1 MSNNN
6 SINPSSQRPPSLQ
19 GNYPPPYKGG
29 AGNGSSPLPHGRGRG
44 WVFFL
49 FLLPLLLLATAT
61 ELYVRSLPNSYRI
74 KRQMMERMEDSVETI
89 ILGNSHAYSGIRPE
103 LLPGCA
109 VNLANVS
116 QTLDLDLLLLEYY
129 APRCP
134 RLRHIILTLDNSNL
148 FDLPMQQTDEWF
160 RCGYYRRYMH
170 LGPYYRLRYWLE
182 LFHVQSARGKMEKW
196 IQQQHP
202 DCTPLGWDTDNS
214 LDQKN
219 QKEWNTSQVERVLS
233 RHHCSD
239 WQQAQE
245 NQRLLLC
252 IANYCCN
259 HQLQLTLVAPPV
271 YRAYSYGI
279 PRRQRDFINQARQL
293 CTETASARVLD
304 FVCDSTYL
312 DDDFFDPDHLTHEGA
327 AKFTLQL
334 ADSLAAS
341 DNNS

>member
-6 SINPSSQRPPSLQ
+6 PINSSSQRPPSLQ

-29 AGNGSSPLPHGRGRG
+29 AGNGSFPLPHGRGRG

-103 LLPGCA
+103 LLPDCA

-116 QTLDLDLLLLEYY
+116 QTLDVDLLLLEHY

-134 RLRHIILTLDNSNL
+134 RLRHVLLTLDNSNL

-170 LGPYYRLRYWLE
+170 LGPYYRPRYWLE
-182 LFHVQSARGKMEKW
+182 LFHFQSARGKMEKW
-196 IQQQHP
+196 LQQRHP

-214 LDQKN
+214 LDQRN
-219 QKEWNTSQVERVLS
+219 QEEWNTTQVERVLN
-233 RHHCSD
+233 RHTCSV
-239 WQQAQE
+239 WEQAFE
-245 NQRLLLC
+245 NQRILLR
-252 IANYCCN
+252 IADYCRD
-259 HQLQLTLVAPPV
+259 HRLQLTLIAPPV